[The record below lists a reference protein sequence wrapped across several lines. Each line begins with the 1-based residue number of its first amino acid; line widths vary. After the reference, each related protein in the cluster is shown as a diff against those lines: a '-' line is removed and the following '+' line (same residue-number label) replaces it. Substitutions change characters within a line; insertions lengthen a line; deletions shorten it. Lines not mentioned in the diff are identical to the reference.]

1 MESTP
6 SKRLALIKTMIYLM
20 LKAPEELST
29 IDSAIFGQF
38 FKLATVI
45 DDEEAT
51 ENILWIQSALIEINF
66 TDDQH

>member
-6 SKRLALIKTMIYLM
+6 SKRLELIKTMIYLM

-29 IDSAIFGQF
+29 VDSAVFGKF

-51 ENILWIQSALIEINF
+51 ENILWI
-66 TDDQH
+66 